1 MARLNSLDPTR
12 RKLNRLSDFIR
23 RRMRELKLKQ
33 SDMAADL
40 FITQQAF
47 SIKLNQGTFT
57 TEQLLRIF
65 ERLKATKEEAGDLMI

>member
-1 MARLNSLDPTR
+1 
-12 RKLNRLSDFIR
+12 
-23 RRMRELKLKQ
+23 MRELKLKQ

-47 SIKLNQGTFT
+47 SIKLNRGTFT

>member
-1 MARLNSLDPTR
+1 MPRLNSLDPTR

-47 SIKLNQGTFT
+47 SIKLNKGTFT